1 MEAMLCGG
9 VLGLIAGAVAAL
21 LWLPKSIVRLRHEAT
36 QAMENAQR
44 DLRARAE
51 AAVTDPVN
59 ASIAEGKAAARRRR
73 RELGLDDAP

>member
-1 MEAMLCGG
+1 MDVMLCGS
-9 VLGLIAGAVAAL
+9 LFGLIAGAVAAL
-21 LWLPKSIVRLRHEAT
+21 LWLPKSIVRLRDEAA
-36 QAMENAQR
+36 QRMETAQR

-73 RELGLDDAP
+73 RELGLDNTP